1 MPVAELGRW
10 HSMLT
15 LSDIGVGNSAVVV
28 EVLGDD
34 SLAMRMM
41 EMGIIDGET
50 LKVVG
55 LAPMGD
61 PMELEIRGY
70 RLSLRRSEARRITV
84 NLLSPSQLS

>member
-1 MPVAELGRW
+1 
-10 HSMLT
+10 MLT